1 MSIWFLIS
9 FLGLLLIIPIYFLS
23 VEHNKLEERFGR
35 EKGYKVGAA
44 LGMASGWGF
53 FIFLIGLWISP
64 QERFSLQVTDIS
76 LFGVPLL
83 HLLFAGLFLLPGA
96 WFGIKGV
103 TEVGM
108 KTAETHRAE
117 RVVTTGAYSRV
128 RHPQY
133 LGSILA
139 HVGATFLLSAYYSL
153 LVTPIVILVH
163 YIFCW
168 KEEQELIK
176 EFGDEYKKYRDSIP
190 MLIPGFRK

>member
-23 VEHNKLEERFGR
+23 VEHSKLDKRFGE

-44 LGMASGWGF
+44 LGMASGWSF

-64 QERFSLQVTDIS
+64 QERFSLRVTNIN
-76 LFGVPLL
+76 LLGVPLL
-83 HLLFAGLFLLPGA
+83 HLLFTVLFLLPGA

-108 KTAETHRAE
+108 KTAETHRANH
-117 RVVTTGAYSRV
+117 VVSTGVYSRV

-139 HVGATFLLSAYYSL
+139 HIGATFLFSAYYSL

-163 YIFCW
+163 YVFCW
-168 KEEQELIK
+168 KEEQELIN

-190 MLIPGFRK
+190 MLVPGFRK